1 MFWLVIVYNYTA
13 QSISGQKIIILQPT
27 VGDVFITN
35 YILQFYLKFLK
46 NFLTSYVSLEC
57 LINSCDSC
65 DTWDHVTRIDFTKNF
80 RSNVLLLWFSV
91 LDKLTQTFS
100 SVTIRLLVVPLVIR
114 CIQSPLWLYIFL
126 LTTALDNLVWR
137 WVILEMT
144 VIFLLRRSLKRYW

>member
-1 MFWLVIVYNYTA
+1 M
-13 QSISGQKIIILQPT
+13 KH
-27 VGDVFITN
+27 
-35 YILQFYLKFLK
+35 
-46 NFLTSYVSLEC
+46 FLTSYVSLEC

-65 DTWDHVTRIDFTKNF
+65 DTLDHITRIDFTKNF
-80 RSNVLLLWFSV
+80 RSNVLLLWFSF
-91 LDKLTQTFS
+91 LDKLTQTLS

-144 VIFLLRRSLKRYW
+144 VIFLYWDVRWKDIDRWNVVNDIKYCDYLPSPHIQYGIAKALKCGN

>member
-100 SVTIRLLVVPLVIR
+100 SVTIRLLVVPLVR
-114 CIQSPLWLYIFL
+114 MYSVCFVTLY
-126 LTTALDNLVWR
+126 
-137 WVILEMT
+137 
-144 VIFLLRRSLKRYW
+144 LRSSSSIVSWIIWSEGE

>member
-1 MFWLVIVYNYTA
+1 MFWLVIVYNYTTPD
-13 QSISGQKIIILQPT
+13 ISGLKIIILQPT